1 MEIEWG
7 YNRDLSPTNCE
18 FESVWKCDYSSID
31 FPDETATWFFYP
43 QIFQIGVG
51 RTNQDWLVVE
61 PPLWKIWKS
70 IGRIIPYIMENKKC
84 SKPPTSIYIY
94 VHFGSI
100 RCIWCM
106 YNIYIYTYIYIHIYI
121 HIYIYAHIYII
132 SINYGIAMNSPYSL
146 RLTTFHRPQGA
157 RSEIITPDLPLVAPL
172 AKSARKPTYP
182 ALAPWNLI
190 PTWSCIPGSQA
201 WFKWLCRVIS

>member
-1 MEIEWG
+1 MKQPHGFSIRRSSRSGSDEPIKTGWWLNHHSEKYESQSEG
-7 YNRDLSPTNCE
+7 LSH
-18 FESVWKCDYSSID
+18 I
-31 FPDETATWFFYP
+31 
-43 QIFQIGVG
+43 
-51 RTNQDWLVVE
+51 
-61 PPLWKIWKS
+61 LWKIKNV
-70 IGRIIPYIMENKKC
+70 PNHQPVY
-84 SKPPTSIYIY
+84 IYIY

-106 YNIYIYTYIYIHIYI
+106 YNIYIYIYIYIYTYIYTYLY
-121 HIYIYAHIYII
+121 IYIYIYII